1 MHTGRHNALVP
12 DCGRGHDQL
21 VSHVEVRF
29 LHCLGPFLRS
39 FLILSVMQNMPTY
52 TLQRDICR
60 VAYPQAKN
68 GLVAR
73 SSRYS
78 LWGSKFFELCLSAL
92 AISPPGLSSPYP
104 VLSYE
109 H

>member
-1 MHTGRHNALVP
+1 M
-12 DCGRGHDQL
+12 
-21 VSHVEVRF
+21 
-29 LHCLGPFLRS
+29 HCLGPFLRS
-39 FLILSVMQNMPTY
+39 FLFLTVMQYMPTY

-60 VAYPQAKN
+60 VAYPQAKY

-73 SSRYS
+73 SSRYT
-78 LWGSKFFELCLSAL
+78 LWGSKFFEIRLSAL
-92 AISPPGLSSPYP
+92 AIPPPGLSSPYP